1 MIVNIKTVKPR
12 EHFYML
18 WLFENA
24 KVPKLKEIAV
34 VSVKRVDGSIDVE
47 NSICDSAGFYMIE
60 YVELTDA
67 NSEFPFHFW
76 HNLYTENLKTNDKEY
91 LSIKIA
97 TAEVILTRNKNIL
110 KKRLNEH
117 FFRNG
122 IKDKFDAWL
131 YKQHMDKLK
140 NFTNLE

>member
-1 MIVNIKTVKPR
+1 MIVNIKTVKPH

-18 WLFENA
+18 SFFENA
-24 KVPKLKEIAV
+24 KAPKLKEIV
-34 VSVKRVDGSIDVE
+34 VYRVKRVDGNIDL
-47 NSICDSAGFYMIE
+47 AGFYTIE
-60 YVELTDA
+60 YVELTHV
-67 NSEFPFHFW
+67 NSDFSFRFW
-76 HNLYTENLKTNDKEY
+76 NLYTENLKTNDKEY

-97 TAEVILTRNKNIL
+97 TTEIILTKSKNIL
-110 KKRLNEH
+110 KQRLNEH

-131 YKQHMDKLK
+131 YKQYMDKLK

>member
-24 KVPKLKEIAV
+24 APKLEEIAV
-34 VSVKRVDGSIDVE
+34 ASVKRIDVG
-47 NSICDSAGFYMIE
+47 NSICDSAGIYMIE
-60 YVELTDA
+60 YVELTYA

-97 TAEVILTRNKNIL
+97 AAEIILTRNKNIL
-110 KKRLNEH
+110 KQRLNEH
-117 FFRNG
+117 FFRNS

>member
-1 MIVNIKTVKPR
+1 MIVNIKTVKPH

-18 WLFENA
+18 SFFENA
-24 KVPKLKEIAV
+24 KAPKLKEIV
-34 VSVKRVDGSIDVE
+34 VYRVKRVDGNIDVE

-60 YVELTDA
+60 YVELTHV
-67 NSEFPFHFW
+67 NSDFSFRFW
-76 HNLYTENLKTNDKEY
+76 NLYTENLKTNDKEY

-110 KKRLNEH
+110 KQRLNEH

>member
-1 MIVNIKTVKPR
+1 MIVNIKTVKPH
-12 EHFYML
+12 EHFYYML
-18 WLFENA
+18 WLFNR
-24 KVPKLKEIAV
+24 VLKLKEIAV
-34 VSVKRVDGSIDVE
+34 VSVKRVDGSI
-47 NSICDSAGFYMIE
+47 YMIE

-67 NSEFPFHFW
+67 NSEFQFSYGV
-76 HNLYTENLKTNDKEY
+76 NLYTENLKTNDKEY

-97 TAEVILTRNKNIL
+97 ALEIILTRNKNIL
-110 KKRLNEH
+110 KQRINEN

-122 IKDKFDAWL
+122 IKDKFDAFL